1 MIYFF
6 LPYPF
11 EKCCLKSVWI
21 KKYRIV
27 MYTTDHK
34 NLDRY
39 FVQIELNKFF
49 IIIKMY
55 DNFRNN
61 FPFVFI
67 RLFKI

>member
-1 MIYFF
+1 
-6 LPYPF
+6 
-11 EKCCLKSVWI
+11 
-21 KKYRIV
+21 

-55 DNFRNN
+55 DNFRKVSINQRRL
-61 FPFVFI
+61 PFVFI